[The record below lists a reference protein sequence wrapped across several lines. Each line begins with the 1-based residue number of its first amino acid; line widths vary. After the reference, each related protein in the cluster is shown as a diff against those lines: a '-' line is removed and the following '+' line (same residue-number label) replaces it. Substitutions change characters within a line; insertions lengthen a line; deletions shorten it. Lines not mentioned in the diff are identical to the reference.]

1 MISYFR
7 LNFRD
12 SGDISVY
19 LEKRFKFSSNFLHL
33 KILLTSSLSKKYMK
47 KNEIFP
53 IIPWN
58 VDKMVMDQ
66 ERSIKNLRRD

>member
-47 KNEIFP
+47 K
-53 IIPWN
+53 
-58 VDKMVMDQ
+58 K
-66 ERSIKNLRRD
+66 